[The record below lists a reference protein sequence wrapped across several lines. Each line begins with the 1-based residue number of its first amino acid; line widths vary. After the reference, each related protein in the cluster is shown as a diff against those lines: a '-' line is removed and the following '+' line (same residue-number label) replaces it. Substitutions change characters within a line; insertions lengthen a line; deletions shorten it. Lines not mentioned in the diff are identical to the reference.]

1 MVTSQQNLGE
11 FGDIGDFG
19 IGLWRM
25 TTPSVDEA
33 RKYIE
38 SSLDAGVRLLDN
50 ADIYGAN
57 WGGSGRG
64 SCEEML
70 GKVFAADK
78 SLRQRCVL
86 ATKGGIIPG
95 VPYDQSSAVLRKSCE
110 DSLRRMGV
118 DRIDLYF
125 IHRPDLF
132 AHPAEVAETLM
143 ALRSE
148 GKIAE
153 VGVSNFTVAQY
164 DALRSF
170 LPFKI
175 VASQPEYSAA
185 NLGPL
190 RDGTFD
196 SCMRDGV
203 IPFAWSPLAGGRLLT
218 GESMRPELITALDE
232 IADRHSTTRD
242 AICYAFILSHPS
254 RPIVLLGSQRP
265 ERIASAVNNPLRELP
280 KIDLYKIV
288 AASEGK
294 KLP

>member
-1 MVTSQQNLGE
+1 
-11 FGDIGDFG
+11 
-19 IGLWRM
+19 
-25 TTPSVDEA
+25 
-33 RKYIE
+33 
-38 SSLDAGVRLLDN
+38 
-50 ADIYGAN
+50 
-57 WGGSGRG
+57 
-64 SCEEML
+64 ML

-78 SLRQRCVL
+78 TLRHRCVL

-110 DSLRRMGV
+110 DSLRRMGI

-132 AHPAEVAETLM
+132 AHPAEVAEVLTE
-143 ALRSE
+143 LRNE

-164 DALRSF
+164 DALASF

-175 VASQPEYSAA
+175 AASQPEYSAA

-196 SCMRDGV
+196 SCMRHGV
-203 IPFAWSPLAGGRLLT
+203 IPFAWSPLAGGRLLS
-218 GESMRPELITALDE
+218 GDSIRSELITALDE
-232 IADRHSTTRD
+232 IADRNSTTRE

-254 RPIVLLGSQRP
+254 RPIILLGSQRP
-265 ERIASAVNNPLRELP
+265 DRIASAINNPLRELP
-280 KIDLYKIV
+280 KDDLYKIIV
-288 AASEGK
+288 ASEGK
-294 KLP
+294 DLP

>member
-1 MVTSQQNLGE
+1 MVFRERTLGE
-11 FGDIGDFG
+11 FGDIGNFG

-25 TTPSVDEA
+25 TTPFLDEA
-33 RKYIE
+33 HKYIE
-38 SSLDAGVRLLDN
+38 SSLDAGIRLIDN
-50 ADIYGAN
+50 ADIYTSK
-57 WGGSGRG
+57 WGGLGRG

-78 SLRQRCVL
+78 TLRQRCVL

-132 AHPAEVAETLM
+132 AHPAEVAEVLTE
-143 ALRSE
+143 LRNE

-164 DALRSF
+164 EALASF

-175 VASQPEYSAA
+175 AATQPEYSVA

-196 SCMRDGV
+196 SCMRDSV
-203 IPFAWSPLAGGRLLT
+203 IPFAWSPLAGGRLLS
-218 GESMRPELITALDE
+218 GESMRPELITTLDE
-232 IADRHSTTRD
+232 IADRHSTTRE

-254 RPIVLLGSQRP
+254 RPIILLGSQRP
-265 ERIASAVNNPLRELP
+265 DRIASAVNNSLKGLP
-280 KIDLYKIV
+280 KDDLYKIIV
-288 AASEGK
+288 ASEGIE
-294 KLP
+294 LP